1 MEQAAADARSPSAL
15 SRLSHLDIPRG
26 SAERGSTDFAAGYN
40 LGLIGGVRAWVRNSE
55 RDCRT
60 STDNAQMARSRR
72 NLNDSRP
79 QSPSNSSEDER
90 EDRSPQT
97 EPRRGRSG
105 KKSDD
110 LDIEA

>member
-1 MEQAAADARSPSAL
+1 MVSEHGYVTRHNSQTATT
-15 SRLSHLDIPRG
+15 DI
-26 SAERGSTDFAAGYN
+26 
-40 LGLIGGVRAWVRNSE
+40 L
-55 RDCRT
+55 
-60 STDNAQMARSRR
+60 QMARSRR

-79 QSPSNSSEDER
+79 QSPSNSSDDER
-90 EDRSPQT
+90 EDRSPQA